1 MSGRIRLACLLCER
15 EDCDGIDEIPADWY
29 DVDEFQSYESSV
41 EEIPVEDQSRSPLEW
56 HTHLGVCPECAKIAG
71 YLDDTKS
78 ASNTPAPSQP
88 DD

>member
-1 MSGRIRLACLLCER
+1 MNGRIRLACLFCER

-56 HTHLGVCPECAKIAG
+56 YTHLGVCPECAAAHG
-71 YLDDTKS
+71 YLDDATS
-78 ASNTPAPSQP
+78 AANAADPSSSN
-88 DD
+88 